1 MVEKGSYFLYLFLK
15 KTITLDAGALKNV
28 VLPRGNYIYVGS
40 ARGGIAGRIE
50 RHKRLAETKK
60 GKLHW
65 HIDYLL
71 VHPQVQLSGWKELA
85 GKKEC
90 IVSKQL
96 ASIEGIT
103 APALRFGST
112 DCKAGCKAH
121 LYHRRIGR
129 GIKTGKPTTE
139 QNSYE

>member
-1 MVEKGSYFLYLFLK
+1 MVEKGAYFLYLFLK
-15 KTITLDAGALKNV
+15 KPITLDAGTLENLT
-28 VLPRGNYIYVGS
+28 LPRGNYIYVGS

-71 VHPQVQLSGWKELA
+71 VHPQIQLSGWKALA
-85 GKKEC
+85 GKDEC

-103 APALRFGST
+103 TPALGFGST
-112 DCKAGCKAH
+112 DCKAGCKTH
-121 LYHRRIGR
+121 LYYRRICRGR
-129 GIKTGKPTTE
+129 KPG
-139 QNSYE
+139 N